1 MAMGTFERG
10 WSSSEGVSKEQ
21 IMKKPIVYITL
32 SLIVFGLSA
41 CASAAPEQAFS
52 EPGFAIGAPAQVEFA
67 EDEAVAQSSLGRG
80 TDGAFAG
87 DVAPADR
94 VVIHTANLSIVVPE
108 PAASVQEIADL
119 ANEMGGFVVSSNVF
133 QTFFSEA
140 NVSADRASITIRVPS
155 ERLDEA
161 LDAIKSGATEI
172 QSENISGQDVTQEFT
187 DLQSRLRSLEA
198 AEEQLFE
205 IMDSATETEAVLQ
218 VFENLRRVS
227 EEIEVIKGRIQYLS
241 ESARLSAI
249 SVELIP
255 DVAAQPL
262 DIGGW
267 RPEGTVKDAFTA
279 LIRALRFIGEAT
291 IWSVICIVPVALI
304 LGVPL
309 FFAARGVRR
318 RRAASKADE
327 AKNEA

>member
-1 MAMGTFERG
+1 M
-10 WSSSEGVSKEQ
+10 
-21 IMKKPIVYITL
+21 
-32 SLIVFGLSA
+32 
-41 CASAAPEQAFS
+41 
-52 EPGFAIGAPAQVEFA
+52 
-67 EDEAVAQSSLGRG
+67 
-80 TDGAFAG
+80 
-87 DVAPADR
+87 
-94 VVIHTANLSIVVPE
+94 SIVVPE
-108 PAASVQEIADL
+108 PSASIQEIADL
-119 ANEMGGFVVSSNVF
+119 ANEMGGFVVSSNLF

-161 LDAIKSGATEI
+161 LDAIKAGATEV
-172 QSENISGQDVTQEFT
+172 QSENVSGQDVTQEFT
-187 DLQSRLRSLEA
+187 DLESRLRNLEA
-198 AEEQLFE
+198 AEEQLLD
-205 IMDSATETEAVLQ
+205 IMSSATETEDVLQ

-227 EEIEVIKGRIQYLS
+227 EEIEIIKGRIQYLS

-267 RPEGTVKDAFTA
+267 KPEGTVKDAFTA
-279 LIRALRFIGEAT
+279 LIQALRFIGEAA

-309 FFAARGVRR
+309 FFAARSVRR
-318 RRAASKADE
+318 RRAASKENE
-327 AKNEA
+327 AKTDA

>member
-1 MAMGTFERG
+1 
-10 WSSSEGVSKEQ
+10 
-21 IMKKPIVYITL
+21 MKKSIFTL
-32 SLIVFGLSA
+32 TLVLIAFGLSG
-41 CASAAPEQAFS
+41 CGSAALAPEEAFS
-52 EPGFAIGAPAQVEFA
+52 EPGFAIGAVEFA

-80 TDGAFAG
+80 ADGAFAG
-87 DVAPADR
+87 DVAPLDR

-108 PAASVQEIADL
+108 PSASIQEIADL
-119 ANEMGGFVVSSNVF
+119 ANEMGGFVVSSNIF

-161 LDAIKSGATEI
+161 LDAIKAGATEI

-187 DLQSRLRSLEA
+187 DLQSRLRNLEA
-198 AEEQLFE
+198 AEEKLFE
-205 IMDSATETEAVLQ
+205 IMDRATETEDVLR

-227 EEIEVIKGRIQYLS
+227 EEIELIKGRIQYLS

-267 RPEGTVKDAFTA
+267 KPEGTVKDAFTA
-279 LIRALRFIGEAT
+279 LIQALRFIGEAA

-309 FFAARGVRR
+309 FFAARRILR
-318 RRAASKADE
+318 RRAAPKADE
-327 AKNEA
+327 AKNDA

>member
-1 MAMGTFERG
+1 
-10 WSSSEGVSKEQ
+10 
-21 IMKKPIVYITL
+21 MKKLISYLGPL
-32 SLIVFGLSA
+32 SLSILLAA
-41 CASAAPEQAFS
+41 CASARSAPEEAFI
-52 EPGFAIGAPAQVEFA
+52 EPGFAIGAPAPVEFA

-80 TDGAFAG
+80 SADGFAA

-94 VVIHTANLSIVVPE
+94 IVIHTANMSIVVPE
-108 PAASVQEIADL
+108 PSASVQEIANL
-119 ANEMGGFVVSSNVF
+119 ANDMGGFVVSSNVF

-161 LDAIKSGATEI
+161 LAAIKTGATEI
-172 QSENISGQDVTQEFT
+172 QSESISGQDVTQEFT
-187 DLQSRLRSLEA
+187 DLQSRLRNLEA
-198 AEEQLFE
+198 AEEQLLE
-205 IMDSATETEAVLQ
+205 IMEAATDTEDVLQ

-249 SVELIP
+249 AVELIP

-262 DIGGW
+262 NIGGW
-267 RPEGTVKDAFTA
+267 QPEGTVKEAFTS
-279 LIRALRFIGEAT
+279 LIQALRFLGDAA
-291 IWSVICIVPVALI
+291 IWSAICIVPIGLI

-309 FFAARGVRR
+309 YFVARGIRR
-318 RRAASKADE
+318 RRSE
-327 AKNEA
+327 AETEPTN

>member
-1 MAMGTFERG
+1 
-10 WSSSEGVSKEQ
+10 
-21 IMKKPIVYITL
+21 MKKPIIYLAL
-32 SLIVFGLSA
+32 SLIVLGLTA
-41 CASAAPEQAFS
+41 CASARSAPEEAFI
-52 EPGFAIGAPAQVEFA
+52 EPGFAIGAPEAVEFA
-67 EDEAVAQSSLGRG
+67 EDEAVAQSSLGREPG
-80 TDGAFAG
+80 GGFAA

-108 PAASVQEIADL
+108 PSASVQEIADL
-119 ANEMGGFVVSSNVF
+119 AKEMGGFVVSSNVF

-161 LDAIKSGATEI
+161 LAAIKTGATEI

-187 DLQSRLRSLEA
+187 DLQSRLRNLEA
-198 AEEQLFE
+198 AEEQLLE
-205 IMDSATETEAVLQ
+205 IMEAATDTEDVLQ

-249 SVELIP
+249 AVELIP

-262 DIGGW
+262 NIGGW
-267 RPEGTVKDAFTA
+267 QPEGTVKEAFTS
-279 LIRALRFIGEAT
+279 LIQALRFLGDAA
-291 IWSVICIVPVALI
+291 IWSAICIVPIALI

-309 FFAARGVRR
+309 YFVARGIRR
-318 RRAASKADE
+318 RRAASQTDE
-327 AKNEA
+327 AKNDS

>member
-1 MAMGTFERG
+1 
-10 WSSSEGVSKEQ
+10 
-21 IMKKPIVYITL
+21 MKKPIIYLAL
-32 SLIVFGLSA
+32 SLIVLGLTA
-41 CASAAPEQAFS
+41 CASARSAPEEAFI
-52 EPGFAIGAPAQVEFA
+52 EPGFAIGAPAPGAFA
-67 EDEAVAQSSLGRG
+67 EDEAVAQSSLGREPG
-80 TDGAFAG
+80 GGFAA
-87 DVAPADR
+87 DVAPVDR

-108 PAASVQEIADL
+108 PSASVQEIADL
-119 ANEMGGFVVSSNVF
+119 AKEMGGFVVSSNVF

-161 LDAIKSGATEI
+161 LEAIKAGATEI

-187 DLQSRLRSLEA
+187 DLQSRLRNLEA
-198 AEEQLFE
+198 AEEQLLE
-205 IMDSATETEAVLQ
+205 IMDAATDTEDVLQ

-249 SVELIP
+249 AVELIP

-262 DIGGW
+262 NIGGW
-267 RPEGTVKDAFTA
+267 QPEGTVKEAFTS
-279 LIRALRFIGEAT
+279 LIQALRFLGDAA
-291 IWSVICIVPVALI
+291 IWSAICIVPIALI

-309 FFAARGVRR
+309 YFVARGIRR
-318 RRAASKADE
+318 RRAASKTDE
-327 AKNEA
+327 AMNDA

>member
-1 MAMGTFERG
+1 
-10 WSSSEGVSKEQ
+10 
-21 IMKKPIVYITL
+21 MKKSIFTL
-32 SLIVFGLSA
+32 TLILIVFGLSA
-41 CASAAPEQAFS
+41 CASAASSPEQAFA
-52 EPGFAIGAPAQVEFA
+52 EPGFAIGAPAPVEFA

-94 VVIHTANLSIVVPE
+94 VVIHSANLSIVVPE
-108 PAASVQEIADL
+108 PSASIQEIADL
-119 ANEMGGFVVSSNVF
+119 ANEMGGFVVSSNLF

-161 LDAIKSGATEI
+161 LDAIKAGATEV
-172 QSENISGQDVTQEFT
+172 QSENVSGQDVTQEFT
-187 DLQSRLRSLEA
+187 DLESRLRNLEA
-198 AEEQLFE
+198 AEEQLLD
-205 IMDSATETEAVLQ
+205 IMSSATETEDVLQ

-227 EEIEVIKGRIQYLS
+227 EEIEIIKGRIQYLS

-267 RPEGTVKDAFTA
+267 KPEGTVKDAFTA
-279 LIRALRFIGEAT
+279 LIQALRFIGEAA

-309 FFAARGVRR
+309 FFVVRGVRR
-318 RRAASKADE
+318 RRAASKE
-327 AKNEA
+327 NEVESGV

>member
-1 MAMGTFERG
+1 
-10 WSSSEGVSKEQ
+10 
-21 IMKKPIVYITL
+21 MKKPIFYLTL
-32 SLIVFGLSA
+32 FLIVIGLSA
-41 CASAAPEQAFS
+41 CASAASAPEEVFS
-52 EPGFAIGAPAQVEFA
+52 EPAFAIGAPAPGGFA
-67 EDEAVAQSSLGRG
+67 EDEAIAESSLGRG

-87 DVAPADR
+87 DIAPADR

-108 PAASVQEIADL
+108 PSASVQEIADL

-161 LDAIKSGATEI
+161 LDAIRSGATEI

-187 DLQSRLRSLEA
+187 DLQSRLRNLEA
-198 AEEQLFE
+198 AEEQLIE
-205 IMDSATETEAVLQ
+205 IMDAATDTEQVLQ
-218 VFENLRRVS
+218 VFDNLRRVR

-267 RPEGTVKDAFTA
+267 KPEGTVKDAFTA
-279 LIRALRFIGEAT
+279 LIQALRFIGEAA
-291 IWSVICIVPVALI
+291 IWSVICVVPVALI

-309 FFAARGVRR
+309 FFAARRIRR
-318 RRAASKADE
+318 RRAASTADE
-327 AKNEA
+327 PKNDA

>member
-1 MAMGTFERG
+1 
-10 WSSSEGVSKEQ
+10 
-21 IMKKPIVYITL
+21 MKKPIFYLTL
-32 SLIVFGLSA
+32 SLAVFGLAA
-41 CASAAPEQAFS
+41 CASARSAPEEAFI
-52 EPGFAIGAPAQVEFA
+52 EPGFAMGAVEFA

-80 TDGAFAG
+80 TADGFAA

-94 VVIHTANLSIVVPE
+94 VVIHTANMSIVVPE
-108 PAASVQEIADL
+108 PSASVQEIANL

-161 LDAIKSGATEI
+161 LEAIKTGATEI
-172 QSENISGQDVTQEFT
+172 QSESISGQDVTQEFT
-187 DLQSRLRSLEA
+187 DLQSRLRNLEA
-198 AEEQLFE
+198 AEEQLLE
-205 IMDSATETEAVLQ
+205 IMEAANDTEDVLQ

-249 SVELIP
+249 AVELIP

-262 DIGGW
+262 NIGGW
-267 RPEGTVKDAFTA
+267 QPEGTVKEAFTS
-279 LIRALRFIGEAT
+279 LIQALRFLGDAA
-291 IWSVICIVPVALI
+291 IWSAICIVPITLI

-309 FFAARGVRR
+309 YFVARGIRR
-318 RRAASKADE
+318 RRAASQTDE
-327 AKNEA
+327 AKNDA

>member
-1 MAMGTFERG
+1 
-10 WSSSEGVSKEQ
+10 
-21 IMKKPIVYITL
+21 MKKPIIYLAL
-32 SLIVFGLSA
+32 SLIVFGLTA
-41 CASAAPEQAFS
+41 CASARSAPEEALI
-52 EPGFAIGAPAQVEFA
+52 EPGFAIGAVEFA

-80 TDGAFAG
+80 TADGFAA

-94 VVIHTANLSIVVPE
+94 VVIHTANMSIVVPE
-108 PAASVQEIADL
+108 PSASVQEIANL

-161 LDAIKSGATEI
+161 LAAIKTGATEI
-172 QSENISGQDVTQEFT
+172 QSESISGQDVTQEFT
-187 DLQSRLRSLEA
+187 DLQSRLRNLEA
-198 AEEQLFE
+198 AEEQLLE
-205 IMDSATETEAVLQ
+205 IMEAATDTEDVLQ

-249 SVELIP
+249 AVELIP

-262 DIGGW
+262 NIGGW
-267 RPEGTVKDAFTA
+267 QPEGTVKEAFTS
-279 LIRALRFIGEAT
+279 LIQALRFLGDAA
-291 IWSVICIVPVALI
+291 IWSAICIVPIALI

-309 FFAARGVRR
+309 YFVARGIRR
-318 RRAASKADE
+318 RRAASQTNE
-327 AKNEA
+327 AKNDA

>member
-1 MAMGTFERG
+1 
-10 WSSSEGVSKEQ
+10 
-21 IMKKPIVYITL
+21 MKKTITYISL
-32 SLIVFGLSA
+32 SLIVFGLTA
-41 CASAAPEQAFS
+41 CASAALAPEEAFS
-52 EPGFAIGAPAQVEFA
+52 EPGFAIGAPAAVEFA
-67 EDEAVAQSSLGRG
+67 EDEAIVQSS
-80 TDGAFAG
+80 FARETVG
-87 DVAPADR
+87 GFAANVAPADR

-108 PAASVQEIADL
+108 PSASVKEIADL
-119 ANEMGGFVVSSNVF
+119 AKEMGGFVVSSNVF

-187 DLQSRLRSLEA
+187 DLQSRLRNLEA
-198 AEEQLFE
+198 AEEQLLE
-205 IMDSATETEAVLQ
+205 IMDSATETEDVLQ

-279 LIRALRFIGEAT
+279 LIRALRFIGEAA
-291 IWSVICIVPVALI
+291 IWSVICIVPIALI

-309 FFAARGVRR
+309 YFVARSVRR
-318 RRAASKADE
+318 RRAASKADD
-327 AKNEA
+327 AKNDA

>member
-1 MAMGTFERG
+1 
-10 WSSSEGVSKEQ
+10 
-21 IMKKPIVYITL
+21 
-32 SLIVFGLSA
+32 
-41 CASAAPEQAFS
+41 
-52 EPGFAIGAPAQVEFA
+52 
-67 EDEAVAQSSLGRG
+67 
-80 TDGAFAG
+80 
-87 DVAPADR
+87 
-94 VVIHTANLSIVVPE
+94 VVPE
-108 PAASVQEIADL
+108 PSASVQEIADL

-161 LDAIKSGATEI
+161 LDAIRSGATEI

-187 DLQSRLRSLEA
+187 DLQSRLRNLEA
-198 AEEQLFE
+198 AEEQLIE
-205 IMDSATETEAVLQ
+205 IMDAATDTEQVLQ
-218 VFENLRRVS
+218 VFDNLRRVR

-267 RPEGTVKDAFTA
+267 KPEGTVKDAFTA
-279 LIRALRFIGEAT
+279 LIQALRFIGEAA
-291 IWSVICIVPVALI
+291 IWSVICVVPVALI

-309 FFAARGVRR
+309 FFAARRIRR
-318 RRAASKADE
+318 RRAASTADE
-327 AKNEA
+327 AKNDA

>member
-1 MAMGTFERG
+1 
-10 WSSSEGVSKEQ
+10 
-21 IMKKPIVYITL
+21 MKKSIFTL
-32 SLIVFGLSA
+32 TLILIVFGLSA
-41 CASAAPEQAFS
+41 CASTASSSEQVFA
-52 EPGFAIGAPAQVEFA
+52 EPGFAIGAPAPVEFA

-94 VVIHTANLSIVVPE
+94 VVIHTANMSIVVPE
-108 PAASVQEIADL
+108 PSASIQEIADL
-119 ANEMGGFVVSSNVF
+119 ANEMGGFVVSSNLF

-161 LDAIKSGATEI
+161 LDAIKAGATEV
-172 QSENISGQDVTQEFT
+172 QSENVSGQDVTQEFT
-187 DLQSRLRSLEA
+187 DLESRLRNLEA
-198 AEEQLFE
+198 AEEQ
-205 IMDSATETEAVLQ
+205 
-218 VFENLRRVS
+218 
-227 EEIEVIKGRIQYLS
+227 
-241 ESARLSAI
+241 
-249 SVELIP
+249 IP

-267 RPEGTVKDAFTA
+267 KPEGTVKDAFTA
-279 LIRALRFIGEAT
+279 LIQALRFIGEAA

-309 FFAARGVRR
+309 FFAARSVRR
-318 RRAASKADE
+318 RRAASKENE
-327 AKNEA
+327 AKTDA

>member
-1 MAMGTFERG
+1 
-10 WSSSEGVSKEQ
+10 
-21 IMKKPIVYITL
+21 MKKPIFYLTL
-32 SLIVFGLSA
+32 SLAVFGLAA
-41 CASAAPEQAFS
+41 CASARSAPEEAFI
-52 EPGFAIGAPAQVEFA
+52 EPGFAIGAVEFA

-80 TDGAFAG
+80 TADGFAA

-94 VVIHTANLSIVVPE
+94 VVIHTANMSIVVPE
-108 PAASVQEIADL
+108 PSASVQEIANL

-161 LDAIKSGATEI
+161 LEAIKTGATEI
-172 QSENISGQDVTQEFT
+172 QSESISGQDVTQEFT
-187 DLQSRLRSLEA
+187 DLQSRLRNLEA
-198 AEEQLFE
+198 AEEQLLE
-205 IMDSATETEAVLQ
+205 IMEAANDTDDVLQ

-249 SVELIP
+249 AVELIP

-262 DIGGW
+262 NIGGW
-267 RPEGTVKDAFTA
+267 QPEGTVKEAFTS
-279 LIRALRFIGEAT
+279 LIQALRFLGDAA
-291 IWSVICIVPVALI
+291 IWSAICIVPITLI

-309 FFAARGVRR
+309 YFVARGIRR
-318 RRAASKADE
+318 RRAASQTDE
-327 AKNEA
+327 AKNDA

>member
-1 MAMGTFERG
+1 MT
-10 WSSSEGVSKEQ
+10 
-21 IMKKPIVYITL
+21 KPMIYFPL
-32 SLIVFGLSA
+32 FLIALGLSA
-41 CASAAPEQAFS
+41 CASAASPQEAFS
-52 EPGFAIGAPAQVEFA
+52 EPDFAVGAPAAIGFA
-67 EDEAVAQSSLGRG
+67 EDEAMVESSLARE
-80 TDGAFAG
+80 GAGGFAA

-94 VVIHTANLSIVVPE
+94 VVIRSANLSIVVPE
-108 PAASVQEIADL
+108 PSASVQEIANL
-119 ANEMGGFVVSSNVF
+119 ASRMGGFVVSSNVF

-140 NVSADRASITIRVPS
+140 NVSAERASITIRVPA

-161 LDAIKSGATEI
+161 LEAIRAGATEI

-187 DLQSRLRSLEA
+187 DLESRLRNLVA
-198 AEEQLFE
+198 AEEQLLE
-205 IMDSATETEAVLQ
+205 IMSSARETEDVLR
-218 VFENLRRVS
+218 VFENLRQVS

-262 DIGGW
+262 EIGGW

-279 LIRALRFIGEAT
+279 LIRALRFLGEAA
-291 IWSVICIVPVALI
+291 IWSAICIVPVSLI

-309 FFAARGVRR
+309 FFATRTLRR
-318 RRAASKADE
+318 RRAAAKAGGAE
-327 AKNEA
+327 NQA

>member
-1 MAMGTFERG
+1 
-10 WSSSEGVSKEQ
+10 
-21 IMKKPIVYITL
+21 MKKPMVYL
-32 SLIVFGLSA
+32 PLFLVAFGLSA
-41 CASAAPEQAFS
+41 CASAAPAPEGAFF
-52 EPGFAIGAPAQVEFA
+52 EPAIVLEAPVEFA
-67 EDEAVAQSSLGRG
+67 ENEAVAQSSLARETVGG
-80 TDGAFAG
+80 FAG

-94 VVIHTANLSIVVPE
+94 VVIRTANLSMVVPE
-108 PAASVQEIADL
+108 PSASVKEIADL

-140 NVSADRASITIRVPS
+140 NVSADRASITIRVPA

-161 LDAIKSGATEI
+161 LEAIKDGATEI
-172 QSENISGQDVTQEFT
+172 QSENTSGQDVTQEFT
-187 DLQSRLRSLEA
+187 DLQSRLRNLEA
-198 AEEQLFE
+198 AEEQLLE
-205 IMDSATETEAVLQ
+205 IMSSAGETEDVLQ
-218 VFENLRRVS
+218 VFATLRQVS
-227 EEIEVIKGRIQYLS
+227 EEIEVIKGRIQYIS

-279 LIRALRFIGEAT
+279 LIRALRTLGEAA
-291 IWSVICIVPVALI
+291 IWSAICILPVSLI

-309 FFAARGVRR
+309 YFAARTVRR
-318 RRAASKADE
+318 RRAASEAGKAGND
-327 AKNEA
+327 A

>member
-1 MAMGTFERG
+1 
-10 WSSSEGVSKEQ
+10 
-21 IMKKPIVYITL
+21 MKKPIFYLTL
-32 SLIVFGLSA
+32 ALVVLGLSA
-41 CASAAPEQAFS
+41 CSQAASAPEEAFF
-52 EPGFAIGAPAQVEFA
+52 EPDVGMGAPAAFA
-67 EDEAVAQSSLGRG
+67 EDEAVAESSLARDTVGG
-80 TDGAFAG
+80 FAG

-94 VVIHTANLSIVVPE
+94 VVIRTANLSMVVPE
-108 PAASVQEIADL
+108 PSASVKEIADL
-119 ANEMGGFVVSSNVF
+119 ANEMGGFVVSSNLF

-161 LDAIKSGATEI
+161 LAAIKTGATEV
-172 QSENISGQDVTQEFT
+172 QSENVSGQDVTQEFT
-187 DLQSRLRSLEA
+187 DLQSRLRNLEA
-198 AEEQLFE
+198 AEEQLLE
-205 IMDSATETEAVLQ
+205 IMSAADETEDVLQ

-227 EEIEVIKGRIQYLS
+227 EEIEVIKGRIQYIS

-279 LIRALRFIGEAT
+279 LIRTLRFLGEAA
-291 IWSVICIVPVALI
+291 IWSVICILPVALI

-309 FFAARGVRR
+309 YFVGRSVRR
-318 RRAASKADE
+318 RRAASKANKAETD
-327 AKNEA
+327 A

>member
-1 MAMGTFERG
+1 MIRRIA
-10 WSSSEGVSKEQ
+10 
-21 IMKKPIVYITL
+21 
-32 SLIVFGLSA
+32 LIDLVGFAILLTA
-41 CASAAPEQAFS
+41 CASARSVPEEAFI
-52 EPGFAIGAPAQVEFA
+52 EPVFAVGAVEFA

-80 TDGAFAG
+80 TADGFAA
-87 DVAPADR
+87 DVASADR
-94 VVIHTANLSIVVPE
+94 VVIHTANMSIVVPE
-108 PAASVQEIADL
+108 PSASVQEIANL

-161 LDAIKSGATEI
+161 LAAIKTGATEI
-172 QSENISGQDVTQEFT
+172 QSESISGQDVTQEFT
-187 DLQSRLRSLEA
+187 DLQSRLRNLEA
-198 AEEQLFE
+198 AEEQLLE
-205 IMDSATETEAVLQ
+205 IMEAATDTEDVLQ

-249 SVELIP
+249 AVELIP

-262 DIGGW
+262 NIGGW
-267 RPEGTVKDAFTA
+267 QPEGTVKEAFTS
-279 LIRALRFIGEAT
+279 LIQALRFLGDAA
-291 IWSVICIVPVALI
+291 IWSAICIVPIALI

-309 FFAARGVRR
+309 YFVARGIRR
-318 RRAASKADE
+318 RRAASQTDE
-327 AKNEA
+327 AKNGA

>member
-1 MAMGTFERG
+1 
-10 WSSSEGVSKEQ
+10 
-21 IMKKPIVYITL
+21 MKKKAIYLPL
-32 SLIVFGLSA
+32 SLIVFVLSA
-41 CASAAPEQAFS
+41 CA
-52 EPGFAIGAPAQVEFA
+52 APAQDDAFFEPAIGMVAPAPAEFA
-67 EDEAVAQSSLGRG
+67 EAEAVAESSFGRDAVG
-80 TDGAFAG
+80 GFAG

-94 VVIHTANLSIVVPE
+94 VVIRTANMSIVVPE
-108 PAASVQEIADL
+108 PSASVQEIADL

-161 LDAIKSGATEI
+161 LEAIRSGATEV
-172 QSENISGQDVTQEFT
+172 QSESVSGQDVTQEFT
-187 DLQSRLRSLEA
+187 DLQSRLRNLEA
-198 AEEQLFE
+198 AEEQLIE
-205 IMDSATETEAVLQ
+205 IMDAATDTEQVLQ
-218 VFENLRRVS
+218 VFDNLRRVR
-227 EEIEVIKGRIQYLS
+227 EEIEVIQGRIQYIS

-267 RPEGTVKDAFTA
+267 RPEGTVKEAFTA
-279 LIRALRFIGEAT
+279 LIRALRFLGEAA
-291 IWSVICIVPVALI
+291 IWSAICILPVALI

-309 FFAARGVRR
+309 YFVFRRIQR
-318 RRAASKADE
+318 RRAASAAEEPKSAG
-327 AKNEA
+327 

>member
-1 MAMGTFERG
+1 
-10 WSSSEGVSKEQ
+10 
-21 IMKKPIVYITL
+21 MKKKISYLGLTTL
-32 SLIVFGLSA
+32 SILLVA
-41 CASAAPEQAFS
+41 CASSASAPEEAFA
-52 EPGFAIGAPAQVEFA
+52 EPGFAIGAPAPVEFVENESA
-67 EDEAVAQSSLGRG
+67 AQTSLGRG

-94 VVIHTANLSIVVPE
+94 VVIHTAHMSIVVPD
-108 PAASVQEIADL
+108 PSASVQEIADL
-119 ANEMGGFVVSSNVF
+119 ANEMGGFVVSSNMS

-140 NVSADRASITIRVPS
+140 NISADRASITIRVPS

-161 LDAIKSGATEI
+161 LASIKDGATEV
-172 QSENISGQDVTQEFT
+172 QSENVSGQDVTQEFT
-187 DLQSRLRSLEA
+187 DLQSRLRNLAA
-198 AEEQLFE
+198 AEEQLLD
-205 IMDSATETEAVLQ
+205 IMSSATETEDVLQ

-227 EEIEVIKGRIQYLS
+227 EEIEIIKGRIQYLS

-262 DIGGW
+262 AIGGW
-267 RPEGTVKDAFTA
+267 QPEGTVKEAFTA
-279 LIRALRFIGEAT
+279 LIEALRFIGEAA

-309 FFAARGVRR
+309 FFVVRGVRR
-318 RRAASKADE
+318 RRRSE
-327 AKNEA
+327 GESEPNG

>member
-1 MAMGTFERG
+1 
-10 WSSSEGVSKEQ
+10 
-21 IMKKPIVYITL
+21 MKKTILYLAL

-41 CASAAPEQAFS
+41 CAAARSAPEEAFI
-52 EPGFAIGAPAQVEFA
+52 EPGFAIGAPAAVEFA
-67 EDEAVAQSSLGRG
+67 EDAAVAQSSLARETVGG
-80 TDGAFAG
+80 FAG

-108 PAASVQEIADL
+108 PSASVQEIADL

-161 LDAIKSGATEI
+161 LEAIKSGATEI

-187 DLQSRLRSLEA
+187 DLQSRLRNLEA
-198 AEEQLFE
+198 AEERLII
-205 IMDSATETEAVLQ
+205 IMDSATETEDVLQ

-279 LIRALRFIGEAT
+279 LIQALRFIGEAA

-327 AKNEA
+327 ANNDA